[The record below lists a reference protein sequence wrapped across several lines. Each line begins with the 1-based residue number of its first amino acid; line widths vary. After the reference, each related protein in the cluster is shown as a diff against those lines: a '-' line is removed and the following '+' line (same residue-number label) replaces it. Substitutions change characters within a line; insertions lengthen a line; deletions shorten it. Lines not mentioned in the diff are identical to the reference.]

1 MKKLITANDIRAA
14 HARGEQAMSVVLR
27 ASIITPEA
35 REVAELLG
43 FTITEDDGAAPAAT
57 AADSDKTESQRIRE
71 TILAQLPEGQFTE
84 SLVAQLM
91 EKVMKEKQSLEQE
104 AMQPGFDSVTGK
116 GGIKVIDGSS
126 VKFGRFDGAQ
136 PHCVGLTDLVTDQ
149 DGSSMAAG
157 FMQWEN
163 AFFPWTL
170 NYDEIDM
177 VLEGELHV
185 RHQGETLVAKAGGRH
200 VYPERLQHR
209 IRYPVDG
216 ALPVRRLAGKLAIAM
231 NDFITEAW
239 LRANHTLSEGGE
251 IHLPADARLTPSAR
265 ELLESRHLRVKFLDR
280 QGRLFVEDDEQTPQP
295 VHVLTSSDHPPQ
307 ACCELC
313 HQPVGKKPDTL
324 THLTADTLVAKND
337 PRLAFRA
344 VLDSTIA
351 LTVWLQ
357 IELAEP
363 WQPWLTD
370 IRSRLGNIM
379 RADALEEP
387 LAAQS
392 IAGFSEAQ
400 LHRLSHQPLRYL
412 GHDHL
417 VPEARHGRDVALL
430 NLLRGKVREAEV
442 TAAQVFI
449 TPQFAVQ
456 RADIL
461 QALNRLSSAVYV
473 MMIPGVTDS
482 PPTLRQLQQQLGG
495 EDDH

>member
-57 AADSDKTESQRIRE
+57 AANSDKTESQRIRG

-185 RHQGETLVAKAGGRH
+185 RHQGETLIAKAGD
-200 VYPERLQHR
+200 VMFIPK
-209 IRYPVDG
+209 G
-216 ALPVRRLAGKLAIAM
+216 ASIEFG
-231 NDFITEAW
+231 
-239 LRANHTLSEGGE
+239 TLSTV
-251 IHLPADARLTPSAR
+251 R
-265 ELLESRHLRVKFLDR
+265 F
-280 QGRLFVEDDEQTPQP
+280 LFVAWP
-295 VHVLTSSDHPPQ
+295 
-307 ACCELC
+307 A
-313 HQPVGKKPDTL
+313 
-324 THLTADTLVAKND
+324 N
-337 PRLAFRA
+337 
-344 VLDSTIA
+344 
-351 LTVWLQ
+351 
-357 IELAEP
+357 
-363 WQPWLTD
+363 WQSL
-370 IRSRLGNIM
+370 
-379 RADALEEP
+379 
-387 LAAQS
+387 
-392 IAGFSEAQ
+392 
-400 LHRLSHQPLRYL
+400 
-412 GHDHL
+412 
-417 VPEARHGRDVALL
+417 
-430 NLLRGKVREAEV
+430 
-442 TAAQVFI
+442 
-449 TPQFAVQ
+449 
-456 RADIL
+456 
-461 QALNRLSSAVYV
+461 
-473 MMIPGVTDS
+473 
-482 PPTLRQLQQQLGG
+482 
-495 EDDH
+495 

>member
-43 FTITEDDGAAPAAT
+43 FTITEDNGAAPAAT

-91 EKVMKEKQSLEQE
+91 EKVKQSLEQE

-185 RHQGETLVAKAGGRH
+185 RHQGETLVAKAGD
-200 VYPERLQHR
+200 V
-209 IRYPVDG
+209 
-216 ALPVRRLAGKLAIAM
+216 M
-231 NDFITEAW
+231 FIPKGSSIEF
-239 LRANHTLSEGGE
+239 G
-251 IHLPADARLTPSAR
+251 TPSTVR
-265 ELLESRHLRVKFLDR
+265 FLY
-280 QGRLFVEDDEQTPQP
+280 
-295 VHVLTSSDHPPQ
+295 
-307 ACCELC
+307 
-313 HQPVGKKPDTL
+313 
-324 THLTADTLVAKND
+324 VAWPAN
-337 PRLAFRA
+337 
-344 VLDSTIA
+344 
-351 LTVWLQ
+351 
-357 IELAEP
+357 
-363 WQPWLTD
+363 WQSL
-370 IRSRLGNIM
+370 
-379 RADALEEP
+379 
-387 LAAQS
+387 
-392 IAGFSEAQ
+392 
-400 LHRLSHQPLRYL
+400 
-412 GHDHL
+412 
-417 VPEARHGRDVALL
+417 
-430 NLLRGKVREAEV
+430 
-442 TAAQVFI
+442 
-449 TPQFAVQ
+449 
-456 RADIL
+456 
-461 QALNRLSSAVYV
+461 
-473 MMIPGVTDS
+473 
-482 PPTLRQLQQQLGG
+482 
-495 EDDH
+495 

>member
-126 VKFGRFDGAQ
+126 VKFGRFDGAE
-136 PHCVGLTDLVTDQ
+136 PHCVGLTDLVTGD

-185 RHQGETLVAKAGGRH
+185 RHEGQTMIAKAGD
-200 VYPERLQHR
+200 V
-209 IRYPVDG
+209 
-216 ALPVRRLAGKLAIAM
+216 M
-231 NDFITEAW
+231 FIPKGSSIEFGT
-239 LRANHTLSEGGE
+239 TS
-251 IHLPADARLTPSAR
+251 S
-265 ELLESRHLRVKFLDR
+265 VKFLY
-280 QGRLFVEDDEQTPQP
+280 
-295 VHVLTSSDHPPQ
+295 
-307 ACCELC
+307 
-313 HQPVGKKPDTL
+313 
-324 THLTADTLVAKND
+324 VAWPAN
-337 PRLAFRA
+337 
-344 VLDSTIA
+344 
-351 LTVWLQ
+351 
-357 IELAEP
+357 
-363 WQPWLTD
+363 WQSL
-370 IRSRLGNIM
+370 
-379 RADALEEP
+379 
-387 LAAQS
+387 
-392 IAGFSEAQ
+392 
-400 LHRLSHQPLRYL
+400 
-412 GHDHL
+412 
-417 VPEARHGRDVALL
+417 
-430 NLLRGKVREAEV
+430 
-442 TAAQVFI
+442 
-449 TPQFAVQ
+449 
-456 RADIL
+456 
-461 QALNRLSSAVYV
+461 
-473 MMIPGVTDS
+473 
-482 PPTLRQLQQQLGG
+482 
-495 EDDH
+495 

>member
-14 HARGEQAMSVVLR
+14 HARGEQTMSVVLR

-57 AADSDKTESQRIRE
+57 AADSGKTESQRIRE

-170 NYDEIDM
+170 NYDEI
-177 VLEGELHV
+177 ES
-185 RHQGETLVAKAGGRH
+185 RGRH
-200 VYPERLQHR
+200 VYPERRQHR

-295 VHVLTSSDHPPQ
+295 VHVLTSRDHPP
-307 ACCELC
+307 
-313 HQPVGKKPDTL
+313 
-324 THLTADTLVAKND
+324 
-337 PRLAFRA
+337 
-344 VLDSTIA
+344 
-351 LTVWLQ
+351 
-357 IELAEP
+357 
-363 WQPWLTD
+363 
-370 IRSRLGNIM
+370 
-379 RADALEEP
+379 
-387 LAAQS
+387 
-392 IAGFSEAQ
+392 
-400 LHRLSHQPLRYL
+400 
-412 GHDHL
+412 
-417 VPEARHGRDVALL
+417 
-430 NLLRGKVREAEV
+430 
-442 TAAQVFI
+442 
-449 TPQFAVQ
+449 
-456 RADIL
+456 
-461 QALNRLSSAVYV
+461 
-473 MMIPGVTDS
+473 
-482 PPTLRQLQQQLGG
+482 
-495 EDDH
+495 

>member
-104 AMQPGFDSVTGK
+104 AMQPGFEAVTGK

-185 RHQGETLVAKAGGRH
+185 RHQGKRWSPKRGTSCSSRKAPASNSVPRRRCASCTSPGRQTGNRYERFHYRSVAQSEPYAQRRRRN
-200 VYPERLQHR
+200 PSSCRCS
-209 IRYPVDG
+209 PD
-216 ALPVRRLAGKLAIAM
+216 ALGEGTAGKSASAGQISRPPG
-231 NDFITEAW
+231 
-239 LRANHTLSEGGE
+239 RACLS
-251 IHLPADARLTPSAR
+251 RMTNR
-265 ELLESRHLRVKFLDR
+265 R
-280 QGRLFVEDDEQTPQP
+280 
-295 VHVLTSSDHPPQ
+295 
-307 ACCELC
+307 
-313 HQPVGKKPDTL
+313 
-324 THLTADTLVAKND
+324 
-337 PRLAFRA
+337 
-344 VLDSTIA
+344 
-351 LTVWLQ
+351 
-357 IELAEP
+357 
-363 WQPWLTD
+363 
-370 IRSRLGNIM
+370 RSRCM
-379 RADALEEP
+379 
-387 LAAQS
+387 S
-392 IAGFSEAQ
+392 
-400 LHRLSHQPLRYL
+400 
-412 GHDHL
+412 
-417 VPEARHGRDVALL
+417 
-430 NLLRGKVREAEV
+430 
-442 TAAQVFI
+442 
-449 TPQFAVQ
+449 
-456 RADIL
+456 
-461 QALNRLSSAVYV
+461 
-473 MMIPGVTDS
+473 
-482 PPTLRQLQQQLGG
+482 
-495 EDDH
+495 

>member
-104 AMQPGFDSVTGK
+104 AMQPGFEAVTGK

-185 RHQGETLVAKAGGRH
+185 RHQGETLVAKAGTSCSSRKAPASNSVPRRRCASCTSPGRQTGNR
-200 VYPERLQHR
+200 YERFH
-209 IRYPVDG
+209 Y
-216 ALPVRRLAGKLAIAM
+216 
-231 NDFITEAW
+231 
-239 LRANHTLSEGGE
+239 
-251 IHLPADARLTPSAR
+251 
-265 ELLESRHLRVKFLDR
+265 
-280 QGRLFVEDDEQTPQP
+280 
-295 VHVLTSSDHPPQ
+295 
-307 ACCELC
+307 
-313 HQPVGKKPDTL
+313 
-324 THLTADTLVAKND
+324 
-337 PRLAFRA
+337 
-344 VLDSTIA
+344 
-351 LTVWLQ
+351 
-357 IELAEP
+357 
-363 WQPWLTD
+363 
-370 IRSRLGNIM
+370 RSV
-379 RADALEEP
+379 
-387 LAAQS
+387 AQS
-392 IAGFSEAQ
+392 EPYAQ
-400 LHRLSHQPLRYL
+400 RR
-412 GHDHL
+412 
-417 VPEARHGRDVALL
+417 R
-430 NLLRGKVREAEV
+430 
-442 TAAQVFI
+442 
-449 TPQFAVQ
+449 
-456 RADIL
+456 
-461 QALNRLSSAVYV
+461 
-473 MMIPGVTDS
+473 
-482 PPTLRQLQQQLGG
+482 
-495 EDDH
+495 